1 MMLSYGAIFFITN
14 KYGDE
19 VYGRFSLSQTIIEF
33 LALVF
38 SLGLTTATV
47 KFTAN
52 TNFFKNGL
60 PQNQFLKN
68 TVVLLLVSSIVISI
82 TFYLLNN
89 WFSVVLF
96 EDAQLIPYFRYI
108 AFFMIFVI
116 FHAFFSEFIRGKGN
130 FFQFALFRYVFPN
143 LGFVVFLAIFHQL
156 QLIEADTVLAYLV
169 SITLLV
175 FVLVFYFPFNRLNT
189 RKSFSYNELLAVSF
203 PMLFSSA
210 FLFLSN
216 WTDVFMLGKMVTK
229 ADLGVYNAA
238 YKLSLVALVVINAV
252 NTVLAP
258 KISRLYGENKIKII
272 GQEVQHA
279 TKLITLIT
287 LPLVILLIVFRVPIL
302 SLYSE
307 AFIRGEYVLV
317 VVSLGLLFNAFSGSV
332 GQILNMTKHQK
343 VLRKFTLYSLLINV
357 TLNYFLIIRYGI
369 LGAAIAS
376 VISNVFLNTLCVIF
390 IKKKFN
396 FYAFYQPWKQL

>member
-68 TVVLLLVSSIVISI
+68 TVVLLLASSIIISV

>member
-68 TVVLLLVSSIVISI
+68 TVVLLLVSSIVISV

-175 FVLVFYFPFNRLNT
+175 FVLVFYFPFKRLNT
-189 RKSFSYNELLAVSF
+189 SKSFSYNQLLAVSF

-216 WTDVFMLGKMVTK
+216 WTDVFMLGKMVNK

-272 GQEVQHA
+272 GQEVQRA

-287 LPLVILLIVFRVPIL
+287 LPLVLLLIVFRVPIL